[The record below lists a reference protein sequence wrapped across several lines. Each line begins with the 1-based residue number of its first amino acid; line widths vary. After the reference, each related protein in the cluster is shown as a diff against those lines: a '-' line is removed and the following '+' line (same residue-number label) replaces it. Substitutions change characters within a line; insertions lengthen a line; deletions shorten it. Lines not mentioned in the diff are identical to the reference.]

1 LHVVRV
7 PDRLGDNAS
16 EATDVKK
23 LDWLSLTLL
32 AANLADTAKRLAPG
46 ERITLRRYLQRCLPP
61 PYSREIAA
69 RLRARELHFWVD
81 GWPAHVNVLVE
92 RASRVLVYVRQG
104 DAVRIVDPDPA
115 AGLN

>member
-1 LHVVRV
+1 VTHVR
-7 PDRLGDNAS
+7 
-16 EATDVKK
+16 K

-32 AANLADTAKRLAPG
+32 AGNLADTPKRLAPG

-61 PYSREIAA
+61 LYSREIAA
-69 RLRARELHFWVD
+69 RLRARELHLWIDDRPAAD
-81 GWPAHVNVLVE
+81 GNVLVE

-104 DAVRIVDPDPA
+104 DGVRLVEPDPA